1 MRRTIKLNR
10 MEFQNIYFLGIGG
23 IGMSALAR
31 YFLHEGKRVAGYDRT
46 PSHLTDELAAEGA
59 EIHFEDDVRRI
70 PAEFLDPAATM
81 VVYTPAVPQDHGE
94 YQYFVSHG
102 FCVEKRSQ
110 MLGHLAEGKYVMAV
124 AGTHGKTTTS
134 TLVAWLNRGVTGGG
148 SAFLGGISKNFGGN
162 LVLGA
167 GARLAVEADEFDRS
181 FLRLYPDVAVITS
194 ADADHL
200 DIYGTHEAVKEAF
213 SQFVRQIRP
222 GGFLIIKEG
231 VDIVLDNPQITVY
244 RYSYD
249 VPCDFYARNVQLLE
263 GGHYRYDI
271 VTPGGVLHIDI
282 SQRRPL
288 LRLLTDGVDSYVTP
302 EGYVFAAPRASS
314 LYVPVVT
321 GAYRPPFPAS
331 FVGSVRGH
339 IDLERAKID
348 KRIAEL
354 EREKY
359 PFFRR
364 ELQNDRNISALRRMR
379 IKKQWWRME
388 SSAAFDARVEELRA
402 RKAELRRK
410 YRYEARL
417 VQEGID
423 RIAQRQEAERLKQK
437 KLEKSYEDFMKLLT
451 FVEFIEDDDFWR
463 SEVVQIAAHT
473 TPSGALEVELVPR
486 SGRHTIVFGRIEQV
500 ERKFDKL
507 LRFYRSGLMN
517 IGWGEYRTI
526 DIRYNDQV
534 VCKK

>member
-1 MRRTIKLNR
+1 MRKYLRYALLTLLWGAVAAYVVYAGTAAGRLRAGKKVGRVEIEVVDSSSMGYLVSGRMVREWIAHSGIKTN
-10 MEFQNIYFLGIGG
+10 GT
-23 IGMSALAR
+23 AVDA
-31 YFLHEGKRVAGYDRT
+31 V
-46 PSHLTDELAAEGA
+46 ELAAIEALIAKNG
-59 EIHFEDDVRRI
+59 
-70 PAEFLDPAATM
+70 
-81 VVYTPAVPQDHGE
+81 
-94 YQYFVSHG
+94 FVER
-102 FCVEKRSQ
+102 VD
-110 MLGHLAEGKYVMAV
+110 AYV
-124 AGTHGKTTTS
+124 T
-134 TLVAWLNRGVTGGG
+134 
-148 SAFLGGISKNFGGN
+148 
-162 LVLGA
+162 
-167 GARLAVEADEFDRS
+167 
-181 FLRLYPDVAVITS
+181 Y
-194 ADADHL
+194 
-200 DIYGTHEAVKEAF
+200 
-213 SQFVRQIRP
+213 
-222 GGFLIIKEG
+222 
-231 VDIVLDNPQITVY
+231 
-244 RYSYD
+244 
-249 VPCDFYARNVQLLE
+249 
-263 GGHYRYDI
+263 
-271 VTPGGVLHIDI
+271 GGVLHIDI

-507 LRFYRSGLMN
+507 LCF
-517 IGWGEYRTI
+517 
-526 DIRYNDQV
+526 
-534 VCKK
+534 

>member
-1 MRRTIKLNR
+1 MSRYLRYTLLTLLWVAVAAYIVFAASAVRRVRRTGTVGKL
-10 MEFQNIYFLGIGG
+10 
-23 IGMSALAR
+23 
-31 YFLHEGKRVAGYDRT
+31 
-46 PSHLTDELAAEGA
+46 
-59 EIHFEDDVRRI
+59 EIE
-70 PAEFLDPAATM
+70 
-81 VVYTPAVPQDHGE
+81 VVD
-94 YQYFVSHG
+94 SS
-102 FCVEKRSQ
+102 SQ
-110 MLGHLAEGKYVMAV
+110 GHLV
-124 AGTHGKTTTS
+124 
-134 TLVAWLNRGVTGGG
+134 
-148 SAFLGGISKNFGGN
+148 SA
-162 LVLGA
+162 A
-167 GARLAVEADEFDRS
+167 M
-181 FLRLYPDVAVITS
+181 
-194 ADADHL
+194 
-200 DIYGTHEAVKEAF
+200 
-213 SQFVRQIRP
+213 VRQWISHAGIKTLGTAVDAVDLTGIER
-222 GGFLIIKEG
+222 LI
-231 VDIVLDNPQITVY
+231 
-244 RYSYD
+244 
-249 VPCDFYARNVQLLE
+249 ARNGFVDKTVAYVSY
-263 GGHYRYDI
+263 GG
-271 VTPGGVLHIDI
+271 TLHIEI
-282 SQRRPL
+282 SQRKPL
-288 LRLLTDGVDSYVTP
+288 VRLLTDGMNAYVTAD
-302 EGYVFAAPRASS
+302 GYVFAAPRASS

-321 GAYRPPFPAS
+321 GSYRPPFPAS
-331 FVGSVRGH
+331 YVGSVREH
-339 IDLERAKID
+339 IDLRLGEID
-348 KRIAEL
+348 ERIAEL

-359 PFFRR
+359 PLYRR
-364 ELQNDRNISALRRMR
+364 EMENDRNISALRRMR

-402 RKAELRRK
+402 HKAELRRK

-507 LRFYRSGLMN
+507 LCFYRSGLMN